1 MTANSTFRE
10 VGGKHQDP
18 SRSNKVEDV
27 SMTRLFVALR
37 FFLVALFLVGW
48 QLQIPDD
55 LTQVATKVDENVST
69 SRLQL
74 LLFAFPYF

>member
-1 MTANSTFRE
+1 MYPRHACY
-10 VGGKHQDP
+10 
-18 SRSNKVEDV
+18 
-27 SMTRLFVALR
+27 VALR
-37 FFLVALFLVGW
+37 SFSVVAFFFLVGW
-48 QLQIPDD
+48 QLQLPDD